1 LIASKFL
8 HDDGEE
14 DEVINKE
21 WAKSGRIS
29 VSQINKLERDFLAAI
44 VSDAQCYF
52 FLIIK
57 CRANI
62 FMFVFFGTLFFITRL
77 FLYYLFI

>member
-21 WAKSGRIS
+21 WAKSGQIS

-44 VSDAQCYF
+44 VSDAQRYF
-52 FLIIK
+52 FKL
-57 CRANI
+57 
-62 FMFVFFGTLFFITRL
+62 
-77 FLYYLFI
+77 